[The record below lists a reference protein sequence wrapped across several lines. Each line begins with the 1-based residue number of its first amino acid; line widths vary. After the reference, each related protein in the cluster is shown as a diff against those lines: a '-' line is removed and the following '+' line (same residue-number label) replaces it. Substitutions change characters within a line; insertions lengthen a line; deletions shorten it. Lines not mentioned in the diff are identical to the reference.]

1 MKVVPKLVTRTLCLI
16 ALVLVLLHLTT
27 QTLRIYGGHA
37 NQLGFVR
44 QFNLTEENNI
54 STWFS
59 SSMFLACSLLLG
71 LIGWAKRGT
80 KGAEARNWLSLA
92 AIFLCLS
99 MDEASSLHEMI
110 IPQGDALFERT
121 GYFNPHLFS
130 SWLPFGATAAAIV
143 GFVYV
148 PFLRDLPKGTRL
160 RFLLAACVYLSGA
173 VGTEMAGG
181 AIAYYLG
188 ADGMPYATEVAVEEG
203 LEMLGIIA
211 FLYGILMHLRQ
222 RDISAAIV
230 RRLLQLFEREE
241 ERVTPP
247 QTAKPIGLTA
257 VRRR

>member
-1 MKVVPKLVTRTLCLI
+1 MEVVPKLVTRTLCLI

-59 SSMFLACSLLLG
+59 SSIFLACSLLLG
-71 LIGWAKRGT
+71 LIGWSKRGT
-80 KGAEARNWLSLA
+80 KGPDARNWLSLA
-92 AIFLCLS
+92 AIFLYLS
-99 MDEASSLHEMI
+99 MDEASSLHEML

-130 SWLPFGATAAAIV
+130 SWLPFGATVVAIV
-143 GFVYV
+143 GFVSV
-148 PFLRDLPKGTRL
+148 PFLKNLPNDTRR

-203 LEMLGIIA
+203 LEMLGVIA
-211 FLYGILMHLRQ
+211 FLYGILMHLR
-222 RDISAAIV
+222 REDISAAIV

-247 QTAKPIGLTA
+247 HVTRPVGLTA